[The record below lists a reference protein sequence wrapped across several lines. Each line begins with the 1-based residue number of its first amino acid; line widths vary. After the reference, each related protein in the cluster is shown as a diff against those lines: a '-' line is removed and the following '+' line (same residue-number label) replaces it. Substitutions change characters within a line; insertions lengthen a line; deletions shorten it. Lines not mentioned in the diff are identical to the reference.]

1 MPSVA
6 DYRAHVGTREDKHYK
21 TTLFQG
27 TQLMVGL
34 NCLEPGQTQ
43 PVHDHSDQDKMYAV
57 LEGEGRFTV
66 GEDTFTGG
74 PGAIVFAPAGVA
86 HGVSNAGSARLVLL
100 VNIAPPP
107 TQSK

>member
-1 MPSVA
+1 MPSVV
-6 DYRAHVGTREDKHYK
+6 DYRDHVGTRADKHYK

-27 TQLMVGL
+27 DQLMVGL
-34 NCLEPGQTQ
+34 NCLEPGQSQ

-66 GEDTFTGG
+66 GAETFSAG
-74 PGAIVFAPAGVA
+74 PGAVVFAPAGVV
-86 HGVSNAGSARLVLL
+86 HGVTNAANVRLVLL

-107 TQSK
+107 SK